1 MAARSPAECPIDQGS
16 FLWYTFVAMFSV
28 LLNFV
33 PRSLE
38 IYLARRGFVQ
48 ESRLNRRWQLRVRRL
63 KDAGFWA
70 FSFCLSGLHL
80 VVVSAFLANM
90 AEAGTGLLR
99 FTVLH
104 EAKEPNHPKSNRGLG
119 CELWQCAG
127 RRRKVDVHLFRG
139 AAP

>member
-1 MAARSPAECPIDQGS
+1 MLSI
-16 FLWYTFVAMFSV
+16 

-33 PRSLE
+33 PRRLE

-63 KDAGFWA
+63 KDVGFWA
-70 FSFCLSGLHL
+70 LSFCLSGLHL
-80 VVVSAFLANM
+80 LVVSAFLANM
-90 AEAGTGLLR
+90 AEAGTG
-99 FTVLH
+99 VLGT
-104 EAKEPNHPKSNRGLG
+104 PGKSERGLG
-119 CELWQCAG
+119 CELLQRPG